1 MEPKRIS
8 AVEDV
13 LSGKVE
19 ISDFMERLRND
30 PELLDTVEQ
39 LMPADA
45 RENTEHSFW

>member
-8 AVEDV
+8 AVEDF

-30 PELLDTVEQ
+30 SELPDAVEQ
-39 LMPADA
+39 LI
-45 RENTEHSFW
+45 RH